1 MDSNR
6 IIDALTEA
14 TRGLEQLVESLK
26 APNKDCAGIADIR
39 LFAELDAV
47 EIALAA
53 IEGSCREFRDVR
65 EGFVDRISPGAHI
78 VLPDDLD
85 DETIYSLY
93 AFVEKGGHIWPRD
106 HRGIINAIHYC
117 CSMCDRYRRP
127 TITFKDGTE
136 LTDRAFAIPKNLP
149 EDAISVDSVAAFRLG
164 MDIRGKR
171 LSISLLRHLIAERCR
186 NILEHI
192 IRNDRSLPKTISPEN
207 LLLIVLHEMEPDH
220 VLQTIAA
227 IEETYPGTIKMAEDE
242 RGRNALW
249 FALRLYDYGDIATRI
264 DHRLHGFV
272 DDATIVAKSIGEHL
286 ASHGCDPDKPF
297 NNEGFSWNTVSRIMD
312 IVQKRAAD
320 IAEKFRR
327 NTNPDSPNDG
337 PPC

>member
-53 IEGSCREFRDVR
+53 IEGSCRELRDVR
-65 EGFVDRISPGAHI
+65 EGFVDRISPFAHI

-93 AFVEKGGHIWPRD
+93 ALVEKGGHIWPRD

-117 CSMCDRYRRP
+117 CSMRDRYRRP

-136 LTDRAFAIPKNLP
+136 LTDRAFAVPKNLP
-149 EDAISVDSVAAFRLG
+149 EDAISADNVAAFRLG

-171 LSISLLRHLIAERCR
+171 LSISLLRHLIAARCR
-186 NILEHI
+186 NILEHV

-249 FALRLYDYGDIATRI
+249 FALRLYDYGDIATRT
-264 DHRLHGFV
+264 RLHLNGFV
-272 DDATIVAKSIGEHL
+272 DDATSAAENIGAYL
-286 ASHGCDPDKPF
+286 AAHGCDPDKPL
-297 NNEGFSWNTVSRIMD
+297 NNEGFSWNTVSRIMN
-312 IVQKRAAD
+312 IVQKRVAD
-320 IAEKFRR
+320 IAEKLRVAG
-327 NTNPDSPNDG
+327 TSPK
-337 PPC
+337 P